1 MNITMIGRFSLLIIL
16 LRIYSCEL
24 MASDLHPLSHDG
36 SFCRPQGVT
45 VSCKTCSL
53 EGEIEIT
60 KGTFQV
66 SDSNDLSDMSET
78 IAFLDHGSI
87 EIVAKELAAVVELGL
102 DFVLSQPLISLNMTL
117 PTIPLTPFEV
127 GLLTI

>member
-1 MNITMIGRFSLLIIL
+1 M
-16 LRIYSCEL
+16 
-24 MASDLHPLSHDG
+24 
-36 SFCRPQGVT
+36 
-45 VSCKTCSL
+45 SCKTCSL

-60 KGTFQV
+60 KGSFRV
-66 SDSNDLSDMSET
+66 SDSNDLSDMSDT

-87 EIVAKELAAVVELGL
+87 EIVAKKLAAQVQLGL

-127 GLLTI
+127 TFYSQPQIKKANRCRSPVLWHLGR